1 VSHQY
6 SLSDKT
12 GTQSGLLL
20 LPSRP
25 PPSDAS
31 VMLAKRR
38 SRDMGTA
45 DIIVLCMVLV
55 TRTKSECQNG
65 RTGFVDGNSAP
76 SNFRGQTDR
85 TDTLIVATAMSAHA
99 GGRLLFCQLRLDRF
113 FLHFVSLVCPLFS
126 SAVYVPITR
135 RGIDL
140 HSAIRCCHCGS
151 ERFVVT

>member
-113 FLHFVSLVCPLFS
+113 FSPLRQSSLSPFFVCRVRPHYQKGNRFAFSNPLL
-126 SAVYVPITR
+126 PLR
-135 RGIDL
+135 Q
-140 HSAIRCCHCGS
+140 
-151 ERFVVT
+151 